1 MLNTSTFLRNVALNI
16 VTFLIGF
23 VKFLKLNLNFEPES
37 IELIALPTKNPA
49 LLRLPASI
57 SDAARSPLSPENVGK
72 NTLDGL

>member
-1 MLNTSTFLRNVALNI
+1 MLKKSKFLRNIALNI
-16 VTFLIGF
+16 VKFVIGF
-23 VKFLKLNLNFEPES
+23 IKFLQLNLNFEPES
-37 IELIALPTKNPA
+37 IELIALPTRNPA

>member
-1 MLNTSTFLRNVALNI
+1 MLNTSKILCNIALNI
-16 VTFLIGF
+16 AKILIGF
-23 VKFLKLNLNFEPES
+23 NDFLKLNLNFEPES

>member
-1 MLNTSTFLRNVALNI
+1 MLNTSTFLCNVALNV